1 MVAAAPRLHR
11 LLVEELLRA
20 DDGTVPIA
28 EVCRRVGTYAAA
40 NGLTRPSYECVR
52 ALVHAVRRARSEEPR
67 AARPQPAWRE
77 AMARS
82 AYWTATDAVLVA
94 LFGRE

>member
-1 MVAAAPRLHR
+1 MVAAGPRLHR

-28 EVCRRVGTYAAA
+28 EVCRRVGAYAAA
-40 NGLTRPSYECVR
+40 NGLTQPSYECVR
-52 ALVHAVRRARSEEPR
+52 GLVHTVREARSEPR
-67 AARPQPAWRE
+67 AARRQAAWRE

-82 AYWTATDAVLVA
+82 AYWTATDAVLAA
-94 LFGRE
+94 LSGRE